1 MVVVVG
7 GVCVIRDDQY
17 SKLSPLYMGAE
28 QCESLYSCGPHIR
41 MCWLIHFVVS
51 GKGTYT
57 VGDNVFT
64 VSSGQAFL
72 IKPGDVTTY
81 IADKDEPWYYIWAS
95 FDLDSDILDGVPYVI
110 NDDYIRNI
118 FTDINENFDFSSE
131 NHAFAI
137 SHIWNIYGRLIELT
151 QTNENNSYIREAIN
165 IIKQQYMNDISV
177 KSISDQ
183 LGLDRS
189 YFCNL
194 FKKHID
200 ATPMQFIINYR
211 MQKALK
217 LLICQKYSVSVIAAS
232 VGYSDSSSFSKSFKK
247 YYGVPP
253 QRYKEIDPKK
263 LSFTI

>member
-1 MVVVVG
+1 MIVVS

-28 QCESLYSCGPHIR
+28 QCESLHSFGPHVR

-64 VSSGQAFL
+64 VLPGQAFL
-72 IKPGDVTTY
+72 IRPGDITTY
-81 IADKDEPWYYIWAS
+81 TADKDDPWYYIWAS
-95 FDLDSDILDGVPYVI
+95 FDVNSDVLDDVPFI
-110 NDDYIRNI
+110 IDDDCIRRI
-118 FTDINENFDFSSE
+118 FTDIHENFDFSSE
-131 NHAFAI
+131 NQALAV
-137 SHIWNIYGRLIELT
+137 SHIWNIYGRLISLT
-151 QTNENNSYIREAIN
+151 QANESNSYIREAVS

-177 KSISDQ
+177 KSIAEQ
-183 LGLDRS
+183 IGLDRS

-200 ATPMQFIINYR
+200 ATPMQFIISYR

-217 LLICQKYSVSVIAAS
+217 LLSCQKYSVSVIAAS
-232 VGYSDSSSFSKSFKK
+232 VGYSDLSSFSKSFKK

-253 QRYKEIDPKK
+253 QRYKEIDPNK